1 MLSEFYQ
8 IQSLMFGGD
17 RRIFR
22 IRHAPTR
29 TEEDVNRFDD
39 NLRSQTMT
47 HSHILF
53 KNRNVRFPVSFR
65 ASTVVGR
72 CISTRRGQTPCST
85 PHHTVPRQQ
94 HRPHSPVPSL
104 SPDQFKPNRTH
115 LERVGQTRSRQ
126 SDRPCN
132 RPNCLLPSL
141 SPISL
146 NPIEHIR
153 NELDRLVRGR
163 MNAPAIVT
171 IFPCPPCLQISLNP
185 IEHIWNE
192 LDGRVRGR
200 LNAPAIV
207 TILSCLPCPLS
218 V

>member
-22 IRHAPTR
+22 IRHAPTK

-39 NLRSQTMT
+39 NLHSKTMT
-47 HSHILF
+47 HLHILF

-72 CISTRRGQTPCST
+72 CISTRQGQTPCST

-94 HRPHSPVPSL
+94 HRPHSPVPSF
-104 SPDQFKPNRTH
+104 SP
-115 LERVGQTRSRQ
+115 
-126 SDRPCN
+126 
-132 RPNCLLPSL
+132 
-141 SPISL
+141 
-146 NPIEHIR
+146 
-153 NELDRLVRGR
+153 
-163 MNAPAIVT
+163 
-171 IFPCPPCLQISLNP
+171 ISLNP

-192 LDGRVRGR
+192 LDRLVRGR
-200 LNAPAIV
+200 VNAPAIV
-207 TILSCLPCPLS
+207 QIISCLPCPRS